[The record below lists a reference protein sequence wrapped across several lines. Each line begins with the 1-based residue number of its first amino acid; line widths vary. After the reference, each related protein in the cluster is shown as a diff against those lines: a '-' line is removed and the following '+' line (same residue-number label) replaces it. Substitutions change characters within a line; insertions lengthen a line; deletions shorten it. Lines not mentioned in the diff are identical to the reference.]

1 MTEDQCVVGQVS
13 LNQAFHHVAFRMQR
27 RAIHQQSF
35 RGRSGRKLATGSCTT
50 VEGGEKK
57 GRTTVADT
65 VKKLEEGVRDVPDR
79 CRV

>member
-1 MTEDQCVVGQVS
+1 MTENQCVVGQVS
-13 LNQAFHHVAFRMQR
+13 LNQAFHHVAVGMQR

-35 RGRSGRKLATGSCTT
+35 RGRKLATGSCTT

-65 VKKLEEGVRDVPDR
+65 LKKLEEGVRDVPDR